1 MCNMILCLFSGTEF
15 ELLVY
20 YSHNSVTQIIIADV
34 QLAVGHRLLFH
45 SALNLHSC
53 CCIEE
58 AGIIL
63 VIKLFTR
70 IYFGPTCFT
79 FQRKTVKTFI
89 YSYNA
94 HKVL

>member
-1 MCNMILCLFSGTEF
+1 MCNMILCIFSGTES

-20 YSHNSVTQIIIADV
+20 YSHNSVTRMIIADV

-45 SALNLHSC
+45 SALNLFSC

-63 VIKLFTR
+63 VIKFWTDVFY
-70 IYFGPTCFT
+70 I
-79 FQRKTVKTFI
+79 
-89 YSYNA
+89 SA
-94 HKVL
+94 

>member
-1 MCNMILCLFSGTEF
+1 MFSGTES

-20 YSHNSVTQIIIADV
+20 YSQNSVTRIIIADV

-45 SALNLHSC
+45 LVLNLQSC
-53 CCIEE
+53 CCTEE

-63 VIKLFTR
+63 VITFFTR
-70 IYFGPTCFT
+70 IYFGPTYFT

-89 YSYNA
+89 YSYSVHIRYYEMIN
-94 HKVL
+94 